1 MPVHSAPLKVDRS
14 AEERDAPGLLD
25 DALRDA
31 ATRVLVVQGDRALVR
46 DADGP
51 ALDLLDVVNVPD
63 GAEWGFLGR
72 GTAGEAVLLA
82 AFPVGGTELFE
93 RPRTWG
99 AVRDVGAL
107 LPSGELDTLVE
118 AVSLG
123 RWLVDAPFCP
133 ACGSTTTAKQAGWS
147 RLCDGCGREH
157 FPRTDPAVIVAITSA
172 DGERLLLGANAA
184 WQGRMYSCFAG
195 FVEAGESLETTIHRE
210 LREEAGVRVD
220 RIRYL
225 GSQPWPYP
233 RSLML
238 GFHAAAVVDGEAR
251 PDGTEIVDVR
261 WFTRDE
267 IGEGLAGRGAVGLP
281 GPVSIA
287 HRLIRAWYE
296 GE

>member
-14 AEERDAPGLLD
+14 AGERDAPGLLD
-25 DALRDA
+25 DAIADV
-31 ATRVLVVQGDRALVR
+31 ATRVLVVRGDRALLR
-46 DADGP
+46 EAGGP
-51 ALDLLDVVNVPD
+51 ALDLVDVASVPED
-63 GAEWGFLGR
+63 ARWAFLGR
-72 GTAGEAVLLA
+72 GPSGEAVLLA
-82 AFPVGGTELFE
+82 AFPAQGAELFE
-93 RPRTWG
+93 PPRAWG

-107 LPSGELDTLVE
+107 LPSEELDTLVA
-118 AVSLG
+118 AVGLG
-123 RWLVDAPFCP
+123 RWLVDAPFCS
-133 ACGSTTTAKQAGWS
+133 ACGSPTTTRQAGWS

-195 FVEAGESLETTIHRE
+195 FVEAGESLETTVHRE

-238 GFHAAAVVDGEAR
+238 GFHAAAVVDEEAR

-261 WFTRDE
+261 WFTREE
-267 IGEGLAGRGAVGLP
+267 IGEGLEGRGGVGLP